1 MRFSAVAEACEKIE
15 ATTKRL
21 EMTDH
26 LVHLIEQTP
35 PETIDRVTYL
45 IVGELYPPF
54 MGIELGVAEKLA
66 IKAVAIV
73 TGKPDGQVEAEY
85 KRQGDLGKT
94 VRALLGQ
101 KTQATLA
108 REPLTVERVYETF
121 DKVAQATGSGA
132 QEMKIKLLV
141 SLLNDATPNEAKY
154 ITRMVLGKLRLGV
167 ADMTLLDAL
176 AVAYGG
182 GKQFRE
188 SIERAYNVSS
198 DIGYVARV
206 LATKGMEEI
215 EHFEITLGRPVKPQ
229 LAERLTTLEEILEK
243 LGGRCSAEY
252 KYDGLRVQSQ
262 ISPREIQL
270 FSRREEN
277 ITGQF
282 PDLVKA
288 LRKAVAAQEAI
299 LDGECVPVDPNT
311 GDLLPFQIV
320 SQRRGRKYDIEKMV
334 GEVPVVLFVF
344 DLLYL
349 NGKDFTLKPYP
360 ERRAMLSKIVRR
372 TDAIRIAEN
381 IVSGSAK
388 EIEAYF
394 EKAVNEGT
402 EGLICKSIAP
412 ESVYEAGK
420 RGWQWIKWKRSY
432 RSEMTDTVDLV
443 VVGAFAGR
451 GKRAGSYG
459 ALLMAAY
466 VEDEDRFDTVC
477 KLGSG
482 FTDEDLAK
490 LPGLFKPYQLSH
502 PHSRVNSLMKPD
514 IWFVP
519 TKVLEVIGDE
529 ITLSPLHTC
538 GFGAVR
544 EGSGLAIRFP
554 RLVKFRVDRSPE
566 DATTSKEVLE
576 MYNRQPKK
584 VAG

>member
-1 MRFSAVAEACEKIE
+1 MADACEKIE

-26 LVHLIEQTP
+26 LVHLIKQTP
-35 PETIDRVTYL
+35 PETIDKVVYL

-54 MGIELGVAEKLA
+54 MGIELGLAEKLA

-73 TGKPDGQVEAEY
+73 TGKSDSQVESEY
-85 KRQGDLGKT
+85 KKQGDLGKT
-94 VRALLGQ
+94 VNALLGQ

-121 DKVAQATGSGA
+121 EKVAHATGSGA
-132 QEMKIKLLV
+132 QETKIKLLV
-141 SLLNDATPNEAKY
+141 SLLNDATPKEAKY

-167 ADMTLLDAL
+167 ADMTVLDSL
-176 AVAYGG
+176 AVTYGG

-206 LATKGMEEI
+206 LATKGMEGI
-215 EHFEITLGRPVKPQ
+215 EHFKITLGKPVKPQ
-229 LAERLTTLEEILEK
+229 LAERLSTLEEILEK
-243 LGGRCSAEY
+243 LGGSCSAEY

-262 ISPREIQL
+262 ISPRWIQL

-277 ITGQF
+277 ITSQF
-282 PDLVKA
+282 PDLIKA
-288 LRKAVAAQEAI
+288 LREAVAVEEAI

-311 GDLLPFQIV
+311 GDLLPFQVV

-334 GEVPVVLFVF
+334 EQVPVVLFVF

-349 NGKDFTLKPYP
+349 NGEDLTLKPYL
-360 ERRAMLSKIVRR
+360 ERRAMLSKVVKR
-372 TDAIRIAEN
+372 TDAIRTAEN
-381 IVSGSAK
+381 IISGSAK
-388 EIEAYF
+388 EIESYF
-394 EKAVNEGT
+394 EKAVHEGT
-402 EGLICKSIAP
+402 EGLVCKSIGP

-466 VEDEDRFDTVC
+466 NEDEERFDTVC

-490 LPGLFKPYQLSH
+490 LPEIFKPYQRPEPH
-502 PHSRVNSLMKPD
+502 PRVNSLMKPD
-514 IWFVP
+514 AWFVP
-519 TKVLEVIGDE
+519 TKVLEIIGDE

-554 RLVKFRVDRSPE
+554 RLVKFRDDRTPE
-566 DATTSKEVLE
+566 DATTSKEILE
-576 MYNRQPKK
+576 MYKRQLKRIS
-584 VAG
+584 A